1 MSQKALD
8 RHNRWRSK
16 TVAFRMS
23 PEENK
28 HLDIAVRLCGLTKQ
42 DYIIQKL
49 LNQLVVTG
57 QLFEHLAQINREAT
71 ELLDRLIA
79 QMKKAEGVTEELKGR
94 DQMAWVGRMNNIKA
108 RAEEIV
114 PAEVVYYDAYD

>member
-1 MSQKALD
+1 MSNQNLELTYKEVDGIFYPVFELPP
-8 RHNRWRSK
+8 RSGPIGMYG
-16 TVAFRMS
+16 RMRRKYLIDHK
-23 PEENK
+23 P
-28 HLDIAVRLCGLTKQ
+28 V
-42 DYIIQKL
+42 L

-71 ELLDRLIA
+71 ELLDRLID

-114 PAEVVYYDAYD
+114 LAEVVYYDAYD

>member
-1 MSQKALD
+1 MDGIFYPVFELPQQSGPIGMYG
-8 RHNRWRSK
+8 
-16 TVAFRMS
+16 RMRRKYLIDHK
-23 PEENK
+23 P
-28 HLDIAVRLCGLTKQ
+28 V
-42 DYIIQKL
+42 L

-57 QLFEHLAQINREAT
+57 RLFEHLAQINREVT
-71 ELLDRLIA
+71 ELLDRLID
-79 QMKKAEGVTEELKGR
+79 QMKNAEDVTEELKGR

>member
-1 MSQKALD
+1 MSNQNLELTYKEVDSILYPVFELLQQ
-8 RHNRWRSK
+8 SGPIGMYG
-16 TVAFRMS
+16 RMRRKYLIDHK
-23 PEENK
+23 P
-28 HLDIAVRLCGLTKQ
+28 V
-42 DYIIQKL
+42 L

-57 QLFEHLAQINREAT
+57 RLFEHLAQINREAT

-94 DQMAWVGRMNNIKA
+94 DQMARVGRMNNIKA

-114 PAEVVYYDAYD
+114 LAEIVYYDAYD

>member
-1 MSQKALD
+1 MNNQNLELTYKEVDGILYPVFELPQQSGPIGMYG
-8 RHNRWRSK
+8 
-16 TVAFRMS
+16 RMRRQYLIDHK
-23 PEENK
+23 P
-28 HLDIAVRLCGLTKQ
+28 V
-42 DYIIQKL
+42 L

-57 QLFEHLAQINREAT
+57 QLFEHLAQINREAR
-71 ELLDRLIA
+71 ELLDRLIG

-114 PAEVVYYDAYD
+114 LAEVVYYDAYD

>member
-1 MSQKALD
+1 MSNQNLELTYKEVDSILYPVFELLQQ
-8 RHNRWRSK
+8 SGPIGMYG
-16 TVAFRMS
+16 RMRRKYLIDHK
-23 PEENK
+23 P
-28 HLDIAVRLCGLTKQ
+28 V
-42 DYIIQKL
+42 L

-57 QLFEHLAQINREAT
+57 RLFEHLAQINREAT

-114 PAEVVYYDAYD
+114 LAEVVYYDAYD

>member
-1 MSQKALD
+1 MDNQNLELTYKKVDGIFYPVFELLQQSGPIGMYG
-8 RHNRWRSK
+8 
-16 TVAFRMS
+16 RMRRKYLIDHK
-23 PEENK
+23 P
-28 HLDIAVRLCGLTKQ
+28 V
-42 DYIIQKL
+42 L

-57 QLFEHLAQINREAT
+57 RLFEHLAQINREAT

-114 PAEVVYYDAYD
+114 LAEIVYYDAYD

>member
-1 MSQKALD
+1 MDNQNLELTYKKVDGIFYPVFELPPQ
-8 RHNRWRSK
+8 NGPIGMYG
-16 TVAFRMS
+16 RMRRKYLIDHK
-23 PEENK
+23 P
-28 HLDIAVRLCGLTKQ
+28 V
-42 DYIIQKL
+42 L

-57 QLFEHLAQINREAT
+57 RLFEHLAQINREAT

-94 DQMAWVGRMNNIKA
+94 DQMAWVGGMNNIKA

-114 PAEVVYYDAYD
+114 LAEVVYYDAYD

>member
-1 MSQKALD
+1 MSNQNLELTYKEVDSILYPVFELLQQ
-8 RHNRWRSK
+8 SGPIGMYG
-16 TVAFRMS
+16 RMRRKYLIDHK
-23 PEENK
+23 P
-28 HLDIAVRLCGLTKQ
+28 V
-42 DYIIQKL
+42 L

-57 QLFEHLAQINREAT
+57 RLFEHLAQINREAT

-114 PAEVVYYDAYD
+114 LAEIVYYDAYD

>member
-1 MSQKALD
+1 MDNQNLELTYKEVDGIFYPVFELPQQSGPIGMYG
-8 RHNRWRSK
+8 
-16 TVAFRMS
+16 RMRRKYLIDHK
-23 PEENK
+23 P
-28 HLDIAVRLCGLTKQ
+28 V
-42 DYIIQKL
+42 L

-57 QLFEHLAQINREAT
+57 RLFEHLAQINREAS
-71 ELLDRLIA
+71 ELLDRLID

-114 PAEVVYYDAYD
+114 LAEVVYYDAYD